1 MTDNLS
7 RITEKIISE
16 AQDKA
21 DEILKDAHAQAQQIL
36 EQASKEAQMC
46 NQDIVLIAQN
56 ESQALRTRIESGFN
70 MHKRSCVLS
79 VKQEMIAKVYEQ
91 ALVHLQGI
99 NDVAY
104 LQMLTDFVVKSAG
117 SKSNDTIYLTLCEK
131 DMARAASIVD
141 SCSKALANREIKLA
155 DTTVNATGGL
165 IVKIGDI
172 MQNYTF
178 EAIIDSLK
186 NDCDIEVSKILF
198 SD

>member
-7 RITEKIISE
+7 RIIEKIISE

-21 DEILKDAHAQAQQIL
+21 DEILKDARAQAQQIM
-36 EQASKEAQMC
+36 EQAAEEAQMR
-46 NQDIVLIAQN
+46 NQEIVSVAQN
-56 ESQALRTRIESGFN
+56 ESQALRTRIESSFN
-70 MHKRSCVLS
+70 MQKRSSVLS
-79 VKQEMIAKVYEQ
+79 VKQEIIAKAYEQ

-117 SKSNDTIYLTLCEK
+117 SQSNDPIYLILCEK
-131 DMARAASIVD
+131 DMVRAASIVD
-141 SCSKALANREIKLA
+141 SCSKALANRQIKLG
-155 DTTVNATGGL
+155 DKTVNATGGL
-165 IVKIGDI
+165 IVRIGDI

-178 EAIIDSLK
+178 EAIIDSIK

-198 SD
+198 SE